1 MPKVFIYDFLKKL
14 VSEDCL
20 AAVFF
25 TSAQVFLIIFF
36 AGEGCFPFSVGLVL

>member
-25 TSAQVFLIIFF
+25 TSTQVFLIIFF
-36 AGEGCFPFSVGLVL
+36 AGEGCFPLSVGLVL